1 MASPGG
7 KRIVLGVSGGIAAYK
22 AAELARRLQERGF
35 SVRVVMT
42 ASAQKF
48 VAPLTFA
55 ALTGERVIT
64 DLFASDS
71 GDATLSS
78 AIDHIGVAQEAD
90 LLLVAPATA
99 DILAKFAHGIADDF
113 LTTMHLAYLGPVLV
127 APAMNSNM
135 WAHPATA
142 ANIAT
147 LRARGV
153 HIVEPGAGEL
163 ACGMVGPGRLAEPD
177 CIADAAGHIL
187 NAPAVSQDLAGK
199 RVLIT
204 AGPTREPIDPVRYI
218 SNRSSGKMGFALAEE
233 ARDRG
238 ASVTIVCGPA
248 SAAPPSGC
256 KIVPVET
263 AQQMYDRV
271 MENIDAAQIVVMAA
285 AVADYRPASPAAQKI
300 KKDQSVPAVELE
312 PTQDILKAVGASKGS
327 RILVGFAAE
336 TENLQAN
343 AERKLRG
350 KNCDLLV
357 ANLVGDGL
365 AFDKDDNQGLILSAS
380 GEVVEINRVSKRQMA
395 GRIFDAVLR
404 TSRAT
409 IA

>member
-22 AAELARRLQERGF
+22 SAELARRLQDRGF

-48 VAPLTFA
+48 VTPLTFA

-78 AIDHIGVAQEAD
+78 AIDHIGVAEEAD

-113 LTTMHLAYLGPVLV
+113 LTTTHLAYAGPVLV

-135 WAHPATA
+135 WAHPATVE
-142 ANIAT
+142 NIAT

-153 HIVEPGAGEL
+153 HIVEPDAGEL
-163 ACGMVGPGRLAEPD
+163 ACGMVGPGRLADPD
-177 CIADAAGHIL
+177 CIADAAERIL
-187 NAPAVSQDLAGK
+187 NAPARPQDLAGK

-238 ASVTIVCGPA
+238 ASVTIICGPVTA
-248 SAAPPSGC
+248 RPPSGC

-271 MENIDAAQIVVMAA
+271 VENLDAAQIVVMAA
-285 AVADYRPASPAAQKI
+285 AVADYRPAAPAAQKI
-300 KKDQSVPAVELE
+300 KKDQPAPAVALEL
-312 PTQDILKAVGASKGS
+312 TRDILKAVGASKGS

-336 TENLQAN
+336 TEDLRAN
-343 AERKLRG
+343 AERKLRS

-365 AFDKDDNQGLILSAS
+365 AFDTEDNQGLILSAS
-380 GEVVEINRVSKRQMA
+380 GDIVEISRMSKRQMA

>member
-1 MASPGG
+1 MPQPGG

-22 AAELARRLQERGF
+22 AAELCRRLQDRGF

-48 VAPLTFA
+48 VTPLTFA

-78 AIDHIGVAQEAD
+78 AIDHIGIAQESD

-113 LTTMHLAYLGPVLV
+113 LTTMHLAYTGPLLV

-142 ANIAT
+142 ENIAT

-153 HIVEPGAGEL
+153 HIVEPDAGEL

-177 CIADAAGHIL
+177 SIADAAERIL
-187 NAPAVSQDLAGK
+187 NAPAAQQDLAGK

-204 AGPTREPIDPVRYI
+204 AGPTREPLDPVRYI
-218 SNRSSGKMGFALAEE
+218 SNRSSGKMGFALAAE

-248 SAAPPSGC
+248 SASPPSGC

-271 MENIDAAQIVVMAA
+271 MENLDAAQIVVMAA
-285 AVADYRPASPAAQKI
+285 AVADYRPASIATQKI
-300 KKDQSVPAVELE
+300 KKDQSAPAVDLE
-312 PTQDILKAVGASKGS
+312 PTQDILKAVGTSKGS

-365 AFDKDDNQGLILSAS
+365 AFDTDDNQGLILSAS
-380 GEVVEINRVSKRQMA
+380 GDVVEISRMSKRQMA

>member
-7 KRIVLGVSGGIAAYK
+7 KKIVLGVSGGIAAYK
-22 AAELARRLQERGF
+22 SAELARRLQDRGF

-48 VAPLTFA
+48 VTPLTFA

-113 LTTMHLAYLGPVLV
+113 LTTTHLAYAGPVLV

-135 WAHPATA
+135 WAHPANA

-147 LRARGV
+147 LRTRGV
-153 HIVEPGAGEL
+153 HIVEPDAGEL

-177 CIADAAGHIL
+177 RIADAAERIL
-187 NAPAVSQDLAGK
+187 NAPAARQDLAGK
-199 RVLIT
+199 HVLIT

-218 SNRSSGKMGFALAEE
+218 SNRSSGKMGFALAVE

-271 MENIDAAQIVVMAA
+271 MENLDAAQIVVMAA
-285 AVADYRPASPAAQKI
+285 AVADYRPAAPATQKI
-300 KKDQSVPAVELE
+300 KKDQAAPAVELE
-312 PTQDILKAVGASKGS
+312 PTQDILKAVGASKGA

-343 AERKLRG
+343 AERKLRS

-357 ANLVGDGL
+357 ANLVGEGL
-365 AFDKDDNQGLILSAS
+365 AFDAEDNQGLILSAS
-380 GEVVEINRVSKRQMA
+380 GEVIEVNRMSKRQMA
-395 GRIFDAVLR
+395 GRIFDAVLH

>member
-22 AAELARRLQERGF
+22 SAELARRLQDRGF

-48 VAPLTFA
+48 VTPLTFA

-113 LTTMHLAYLGPVLV
+113 LTTTHLAYAGPVLV

-142 ANIAT
+142 ENIAV
-147 LRARGV
+147 LCARGV
-153 HIVEPGAGEL
+153 HIVEPDAGEL
-163 ACGMVGPGRLAEPD
+163 ACGMVGPGRLADPD
-177 CIADAAGHIL
+177 RIADAAERIL

-204 AGPTREPIDPVRYI
+204 AGPTREAIDPVRYI

-233 ARDRG
+233 ARYRG

-248 SAAPPSGC
+248 SAAPPLGC

-271 MENIDAAQIVVMAA
+271 MENLDAAQIVVMAA
-285 AVADYRPASPAAQKI
+285 AVADYCPAAPASQKI
-300 KKDQSVPAVELE
+300 KKDQSAPAVEFE
-312 PTQDILKAVGASKGS
+312 PTQDILKAVGASKCG
-327 RILVGFAAE
+327 RTLVGFAAE

-365 AFDKDDNQGLILSAS
+365 AFDTEANQGLILSAS
-380 GEVVEINRVSKRQMA
+380 GEIVEIGRMSKRQMA

-404 TSRAT
+404 ATRAT

>member
-1 MASPGG
+1 MATPGG
-7 KRIVLGVSGGIAAYK
+7 KKIVLGVSGGIAAYK

-48 VAPLTFA
+48 IAPLTFA

-99 DILAKFAHGIADDF
+99 DILAKFAHGLADDF
-113 LTTMHLAYLGPVLV
+113 LTTTHLAFAGPVLV
-127 APAMNSNM
+127 APAMNSQM
-135 WAHPATA
+135 WAHPATV
-142 ANIAT
+142 ANIAL
-147 LRARGV
+147 LRSRGV
-153 HIVEPGAGEL
+153 HVVEPDAGEL

-177 CIADAAGHIL
+177 CIADAAERIL
-187 NAPAVSQDLAGK
+187 NAPPSAQDLAGK
-199 RVLIT
+199 NVLIT

-218 SNRSSGKMGFALAEE
+218 SNRSSGKMGFALAED

-238 ASVTIVCGPA
+238 ASVTIVCGPV

-271 MENIDAAQIVVMAA
+271 LENLDAAQIVVMAA
-285 AVADYRPASPAAQKI
+285 AVADFRPAAAADQKI
-300 KKDQSVPAVELE
+300 KKDAAAPLVELE
-312 PTQDILKAVGASKGS
+312 PTQDILKAVGASKGD

-343 AERKLRG
+343 AERKLRS

-365 AFDKDDNQGLILSAS
+365 AFNTEDNQGLILFSS
-380 GEVVEINRVSKRQMA
+380 GEVMELHRMSKRRMA
-395 GRIFDAVLR
+395 SRIFDAVLR
-404 TSRAT
+404 VRRAT

>member
-1 MASPGG
+1 MPSPGG

-22 AAELARRLQERGF
+22 SAELARRLQDRGF

-64 DLFASDS
+64 GLFASES
-71 GDATLSS
+71 GNATLSS

-99 DILAKFAHGIADDF
+99 DTLAKFAHGIADDF
-113 LTTMHLAYLGPVLV
+113 LTTTYLAYAGPVLV

-142 ANIAT
+142 GNIAT

-153 HIVEPGAGEL
+153 HVVEPGAGEL
-163 ACGMVGPGRLAEPD
+163 ACGMVGPGRLAEPE
-177 CIADAAGHIL
+177 CIADAAERIL
-187 NAPAVSQDLAGK
+187 NAPALSQDLAGK

-238 ASVTIVCGPA
+238 ASVTVVCGPA
-248 SAAPPSGC
+248 SAAPPSDC
-256 KIVPVET
+256 TIVPVET

-271 MENIDAAQIVVMAA
+271 MENLDDAQIVVMAA
-285 AVADYRPASPAAQKI
+285 AVADYRPAAPATQKV
-300 KKDQSVPAVELE
+300 KKDQAPPALELE
-312 PTQDILKAVGASKGS
+312 PTQDILQAVGASKGG

-336 TENLQAN
+336 TENLLAN
-343 AERKLRG
+343 ADRKLRA

-357 ANLVGDGL
+357 ANLVGEGL
-365 AFDKDDNQGLILSAS
+365 AFDAEDNQGLILTVA
-380 GEVVEINRVSKRQMA
+380 GDVIEINRMSKRQMA
-395 GRIFDAVLR
+395 GRIFDTVLR

>member
-22 AAELARRLQERGF
+22 SAELARRLQDRGF

-48 VAPLTFA
+48 VTPLTFA

-90 LLLVAPATA
+90 LLLVAPAAA

-113 LTTMHLAYLGPVLV
+113 LTTTHLAYAGPVLV
-127 APAMNSNM
+127 APAMNANM

-142 ANIAT
+142 SNIET

-153 HIVEPGAGEL
+153 HIIDPDAGEL
-163 ACGMVGPGRLAEPD
+163 ACGMVGPGRLADPD
-177 CIADAAGHIL
+177 RIADAAERIL
-187 NAPAVSQDLAGK
+187 NAPAASQDLAGK

-271 MENIDAAQIVVMAA
+271 MENLDAAQIVVMAA
-285 AVADYRPASPAAQKI
+285 AVADYRPAAPATQKI
-300 KKDQSVPAVELE
+300 KKYKAAPTVDLE
-312 PTQDILKAVGASKGS
+312 PTQDILKAVGKSKGG

-357 ANLVGDGL
+357 ANLVGNGM
-365 AFDKDDNQGLILSAS
+365 AFDTEDNQGLILSAS
-380 GEVVEINRVSKRQMA
+380 GDIVEIGRMSKRQMA

-404 TSRAT
+404 TTRAT

>member
-1 MASPGG
+1 MPQPGG

-22 AAELARRLQERGF
+22 AAELCRRLQDRGF

-48 VAPLTFA
+48 VMPLTFA

-78 AIDHIGVAQEAD
+78 AIDHIGIAQEAD

-99 DILAKFAHGIADDF
+99 DILAKFTHGIADDF
-113 LTTMHLAYLGPVLV
+113 LTTMHLAYAGRVLV

-142 ANIAT
+142 ENIAT

-153 HIVEPGAGEL
+153 HIVEPDAGEL

-177 CIADAAGHIL
+177 RIADAAELIL
-187 NAPAVSQDLAGK
+187 SIPAAQPDLAGK

-218 SNRSSGKMGFALAEE
+218 SNRSSGKMGFALAAE

-271 MENIDAAQIVVMAA
+271 MENLDAAQIVVMAA
-285 AVADYRPASPAAQKI
+285 AVADYRPASVATQKI
-300 KKDQSVPAVELE
+300 KKDQSAPAVELE
-312 PTQDILKAVGASKGS
+312 PTQDILKAVGASKDG

-365 AFDKDDNQGLILSAS
+365 AFDTDDNQGLILSAS
-380 GEVVEINRVSKRQMA
+380 GEVVEISRMSKRQMA
-395 GRIFDAVLR
+395 GRIFDEVLR

>member
-22 AAELARRLQERGF
+22 SAELARRLQDRGF

-48 VAPLTFA
+48 VTPLTFA

-64 DLFASDS
+64 GLFDSDS

-113 LTTMHLAYLGPVLV
+113 LTTTHLAYTGPVLV

-135 WAHPATA
+135 WAHAATA

-153 HIVEPGAGEL
+153 HIVEPDAGEL

-177 CIADAAGHIL
+177 RIADAAERIL
-187 NAPAVSQDLAGK
+187 NVPAISQDLAGK

-238 ASVTIVCGPA
+238 ASVTIVSGPA

-271 MENIDAAQIVVMAA
+271 MENLDAAQIVVMAA
-285 AVADYRPASPAAQKI
+285 AVADYRPASPAPRKI
-300 KKDQSVPAVELE
+300 KKDDRPAPAVELE

-336 TENLQAN
+336 SENLHAN
-343 AERKLRG
+343 AER
-350 KNCDLLV
+350 
-357 ANLVGDGL
+357 
-365 AFDKDDNQGLILSAS
+365 
-380 GEVVEINRVSKRQMA
+380 
-395 GRIFDAVLR
+395 
-404 TSRAT
+404 
-409 IA
+409 

>member
-1 MASPGG
+1 MLGFALLVLAGVASS
-7 KRIVLGVSGGIAAYK
+7 L
-22 AAELARRLQERGF
+22 LARRFG
-35 SVRVVMT
+35 
-42 ASAQKF
+42 
-48 VAPLTFA
+48 AP
-55 ALTGERVIT
+55 
-64 DLFASDS
+64 
-71 GDATLSS
+71 
-78 AIDHIGVAQEAD
+78 
-90 LLLVAPATA
+90 LLLV
-99 DILAKFAHGIADDF
+99 F
-113 LTTMHLAYLGPVLV
+113 LLLGV
-127 APAMNSNM
+127 A
-135 WAHPATA
+135 
-142 ANIAT
+142 
-147 LRARGV
+147 LGV
-153 HIVEPGAGEL
+153 D
-163 ACGMVGPGRLAEPD
+163 GPGGIRFADTHFTYLVGSLCLA
-177 CIADAAGHIL
+177 IIL
-187 NAPAVSQDLAGK
+187 FDGGLRTRAQQVSGSVVPAVVLASVG
-199 RVLIT
+199 VLIT

-238 ASVTIVCGPA
+238 ASVTIVSGPA

-271 MENIDAAQIVVMAA
+271 MENLDAAQIVVMAA
-285 AVADYRPASPAAQKI
+285 AVADYRPASPAPRKI
-300 KKDQSVPAVELE
+300 KKDDRPAPAVELE

-357 ANLVGDGL
+357 ANLVGAGL
-365 AFDKDDNQGLILSAS
+365 AFDTDDNQGLILSAS
-380 GEVVEINRVSKRQMA
+380 GDVVEISRMSKRQMA
-395 GRIFDAVLR
+395 GRVFDAVLR